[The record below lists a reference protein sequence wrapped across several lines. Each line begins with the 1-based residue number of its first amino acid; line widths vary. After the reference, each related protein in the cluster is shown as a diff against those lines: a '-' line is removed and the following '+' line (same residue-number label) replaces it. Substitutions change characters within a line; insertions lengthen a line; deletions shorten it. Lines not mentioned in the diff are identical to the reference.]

1 MCRAG
6 LPFGDGIG
14 KPWRI
19 VPSGLPTVHAQ
30 NFVQAVLL
38 TGAGVTSPILVLVL
52 LLLPLAVGLGWW
64 LARRGVRPAPAAEV
78 PARAA
83 ERVEEVSVVRE
94 RERIYKDLHDDIGA
108 KLLQLVHGAESA
120 QQADLARAVL
130 QDLRD
135 VVSRS
140 RRPPAPLLQLLGE
153 IEAEMRQRLAAAGA
167 ELVWEQEP
175 ALPEVALDQAQTL
188 HLIRI
193 CRESV
198 SNALRH
204 GEARWLRVRAFR
216 IGAELM
222 LEITDDGQFQSAR
235 IGEGSG
241 TSGMRERAADLG
253 GDIRWNEGTL
263 GGTKVL
269 LRAQVFPATVVT

>member
-1 MCRAG
+1 MTSLTLAG
-6 LPFGDGIG
+6 L
-14 KPWRI
+14 
-19 VPSGLPTVHAQ
+19 
-30 NFVQAVLL
+30 LL
-38 TGAGVTSPILVLVL
+38 L
-52 LLLPLAVGLGWW
+52 LLLPLAAGLGWW
-64 LARRGVRPAPAAEV
+64 LARRGAQPASSAEAGSSPAP
-78 PARAA
+78 
-83 ERVEEVSVVRE
+83 RVEEISADRE
-94 RERIYKDLHDDIGA
+94 RERIYKDLHDDLGA
-108 KLLQLVHGAESA
+108 KLLQLVHGAENP

-153 IEAEMRQRLAAAGA
+153 IEVEVRQRLAATGA

-193 CRESV
+193 CREAV

-204 GEARWLRVRAFR
+204 GEARWLRVRVFR
-216 IGAELM
+216 VDPELM
-222 LEITDDGQFQSAR
+222 IEITDDGQFRPAR
-235 IGEGSG
+235 IGEGRG

-253 GDIRWNEGTL
+253 GDICWNQGTL
-263 GGTKVL
+263 GGTKVI
-269 LRAQVFPATVVT
+269 LRARVFATGPLA